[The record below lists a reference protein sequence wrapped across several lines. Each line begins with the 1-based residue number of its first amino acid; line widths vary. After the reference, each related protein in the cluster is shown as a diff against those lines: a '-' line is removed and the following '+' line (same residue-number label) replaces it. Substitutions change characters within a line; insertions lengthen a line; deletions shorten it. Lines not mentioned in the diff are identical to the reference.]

1 MRAALSKHYETD
13 VLKMVNPL
21 LTVIFDLFLIGSA
34 VAIVTGMVL
43 EFRASK
49 GVSVGTTQSAYRAR
63 HARTTVMSRRTRRNQ
78 RLRAA

>member
-1 MRAALSKHYETD
+1 
-13 VLKMVNPL
+13 MVNPL

-63 HARTTVMSRRTRRNQ
+63 QARTTVMSRRTRRNP
-78 RLRAA
+78 RLRVA